1 MSYRSARVGRLVLIR
16 WLRPDESDI
25 EPVLAELRRA
35 RAELDGRPPIIVAIM
50 PDDSDTPS
58 LATGRAMASRLDDT
72 FEIVEGIHSIIEG
85 SSVRA
90 IAKRLAFEAIV
101 SVTAHPPPVVRVAIA
116 RRAHHEARP
125 RRDRGEPHR
134 RARQRRAAVQGSR
147 RARGAVGWRR

>member
-101 SVTAHPPPVVRVAIA
+101 SVTAHRRRSFVWRSLDELIMRLGPAAIEASRTDVHATAA
-116 RRAHHEARP
+116 RLF
-125 RRDRGEPHR
+125 RDP
-134 RARQRRAAVQGSR
+134 AARAAP
-147 RARGAVGWRR
+147 